1 MESGT
6 TSPKSVTI
14 GRTYAAHSGLF
25 SAEFIVVL
33 SSALVPTTF
42 VVHAIAAGRSSFY
55 FGILG
60 SLYFVGVFLSYMFG
74 PSLLASL
81 SFRWIGIVATP
92 SIVLGSLTGLI
103 DIPEVWLLGRL
114 LIGFGSGLFFL
125 MTEAW
130 IGVATSGPSKVQAL
144 ALYSAVIY
152 AAYVIA
158 QILLLFVPPSTDGP
172 IVIALICATCGIV
185 VLGRIRKPNSVPPK
199 VESPYRGARLIIQH
213 APESMFM
220 TFASGLLIGANGAF
234 GPAYAVAIG
243 LPADQ
248 VSLFLL
254 ANMMGALIAQPFL
267 GRLANR
273 YGPHRVLI
281 GMSLLTVTTSVT
293 LYHVGSWSWSTA
305 LVALLW
311 GATGST
317 GYATGASIAHAADH
331 GRHPVEVARIALIL
345 NGLGGILGPLLAT
358 LFVRRFD
365 AEGLYIFAMIVALTI
380 IIVMAIKKFFL
391 IRF

>member
-6 TSPKSVTI
+6 PSPKSVTI

-25 SAEFIVVL
+25 SAEFIVVM

-42 VVHAIAAGRSSFY
+42 VVHAIAATRSPFY

-60 SLYFVGVFLSYMFG
+60 SLYFVGVFLSYIFG
-74 PSLLASL
+74 PSLLARL

-92 SIVLGSLTGLI
+92 SIVAGSLTGLI

-125 MTEAW
+125 
-130 IGVATSGPSKVQAL
+130 
-144 ALYSAVIY
+144 IY

-234 GPAYAVAIG
+234 VPAYAVAIG

-248 VSLFLL
+248 VSLFSL

-273 YGPHRVLI
+273 FGPHRVLI
-281 GMSLLTVTTSVT
+281 GMSLLTATTSVI
-293 LYHVGSWSWSTA
+293 LYHVSSWGWSTA

-380 IIVMAIKKFFL
+380 IIVMAIKNFFL